1 MTKLIG
7 TDPNQVPSN
16 ADLGTLAY
24 QNDDNV
30 SLGLTTIATEGD
42 STRQG
47 SGTLLRI
54 KRIGNG
60 TWATLAIEAQSYRGN
75 SRIAFVDSDYPND
88 VGTTGTANGG
98 GAAPFIFDYE
108 HETEKFEIK
117 SFANTRL
124 TILSNG
130 NVGIGKDN
138 PAYKLDVEG
147 SGNGLVVSR
156 VRNTTAG
163 TTARADVLVESDASD
178 IRMIAAS
185 SLYTGV
191 AGWADTGIIATSSGT
206 SGGMAFNV
214 QGSYPIRFTQSVTN
228 ERLRIHTNGNVG
240 IGTISPQTRLDVA
253 NAAAGTIARFYDTG
267 SNGGAQHNGAPI
279 VGISRVGNGTVALA
293 GPLFQVGNDVSSSVA
308 YNIDDP
314 VFTVT
319 NTGVGAGETAP
330 EAKLHVKNDITADGD
345 TYNNPLMI
353 LQNARLNTS
362 TGASTLRFDTNEISA
377 GVQYKRAAI
386 SAEYDDSNNLNGRLL
401 FGTADTANVINTHL
415 KIKGDGAIE
424 VPTRGMSARYVSSP
438 ANYYPGSTSYWIRVY
453 YREYQAPNAF
463 GFNGVELKCIA
474 AGRTDGRGA
483 FARMLISHKQQQASD
498 QYSIA
503 VLEKSNFEIASK
515 FTASGGSTSN
525 GILEVWVK
533 PNASYQSVTVHG
545 FVRGATNQSTS
556 SSTGNI
562 VAETTSSATQPSGSV
577 LLRTQND
584 VGHLTYRGN
593 GTNPALDYQGN
604 GGSRIY
610 FDSGTGIGGSSNNDQ
625 NNEQMFY
632 SAYESYGMA
641 YGPIHG
647 NGNWY
652 AGIGTASWNG
662 DKWVK
667 YAVNINGHDRLVT
680 TARFTNFSDSTNRT
694 GSIYYSLNGGADWTL
709 GNSVVYGS
717 SSGSETTFTLN
728 ATGWN
733 DRGLHTVLFRFQVNG
748 TGGTTGI
755 GIGKIDIKAYGGD
768 GASISI
774 NPSYKETAGFTS
786 YQGIPWIKNNLG
798 TTKSN
803 MDLWDSVHRQGSQYI
818 HTLNYSGTGATSGF
832 SYYISKQDY
841 VASYWQCRI
850 DEFSWLHT
858 NGGNYSTY
866 LAGVAGFH
874 SAYHSQLDITE
885 NIRHGES
892 WYGALSMAVQH
903 NSSGS
908 QLILSKVN
916 GNSGNLS
923 GGFGTMVIRSLSPL
937 RIRASTSWI

>member
-30 SLGLTTIATEGD
+30 TLGLTTIATEGD
-42 STRQG
+42 SARQG
-47 SGTLLRI
+47 GGTLLRI
-54 KRIGNG
+54 KRTGNG
-60 TWATLAIEAQSYRGN
+60 TWATLAIEAQTYRGN
-75 SRIAFVDSDYPND
+75 SRIAFVDSDHPND

-108 HETEKFEIK
+108 HETEKFQIK
-117 SFANTRL
+117 SNANTRL
-124 TILSNG
+124 TI
-130 NVGIGKDN
+130 D
-138 PAYKLDVEG
+138 
-147 SGNGLVVSR
+147 
-156 VRNTTAG
+156 
-163 TTARADVLVESDASD
+163 SDGD
-178 IRMIAAS
+178 
-185 SLYTGV
+185 
-191 AGWADTGIIATSSGT
+191 
-206 SGGMAFNV
+206 F
-214 QGSYPIRFTQSVTN
+214 
-228 ERLRIHTNGNVG
+228 G
-240 IGTISPQTRLDVA
+240 IGTDNPLVNLHVNGTNASIGVLGTPKADWYTTAYNGLQVADSVTLWGRASDTHFSGNYYVKDVSGVAKDSYINNGYAHDLWFDNGAGTLTYRHSTASGSA
-253 NAAAGTIARFYDTG
+253 NAQITTWNTALRILP
-267 SNGGAQHNGAPI
+267 NGD
-279 VGISRVGNGTVALA
+279 VGIN
-293 GPLFQVGNDVSSSVA
+293 
-308 YNIDDP
+308 
-314 VFTVT
+314 
-319 NTGVGAGETAP
+319 ETAP
-330 EAKLHVKNDITADGD
+330 EARLHVKNDISADGD

-353 LQNARLNTS
+353 LQNGRLNTS

-377 GVQYKRAAI
+377 GVQYQRAAI
-386 SAEYDDSNNLNGRLL
+386 SAEYDDSSNLNGRLL
-401 FGTADTANVINTHL
+401 FGVADTANVINTHL

-438 ANYYPGSTSYWIRVY
+438 ANYYPGATSYWIRVY

-463 GFNGVELKCIA
+463 GFNAVELKCIA

-483 FARMLISHKQQQASD
+483 FARMLINHKQQQASD

-503 VLEKSNFEIASK
+503 VLEKSNFEIAAK

-545 FVRGATNQSTS
+545 VVRGPTNQSTS
-556 SSTGNI
+556 SSAGNI
-562 VAETTSSATQPSGSV
+562 VAETTNSSTQPSASV

-584 VGHLTYRGN
+584 VGHLMYRAN
-593 GTNPALDYQGN
+593 GGNPALDYQGN
-604 GGSRIY
+604 GGNRIY
-610 FDSGTGIGGSSNNDQ
+610 FDSGTGVGGSSNNDQ

-632 SAYESYGMA
+632 SAYESYGMNV
-641 YGPIHG
+641 GPIHG

-680 TARFTNFSDSTNRT
+680 TVRFTNFSDSTNRT
-694 GSIYYSLNGGADWTL
+694 GSIYYSLNGGADWSL
-709 GNSVVYGS
+709 GNSVTYGS
-717 SSGSETTFTLN
+717 SSGSETSFTLN

-748 TGGTTGI
+748 TGGVTGI

-774 NPSYKETAGFTS
+774 NPSYKETAGFSS
-786 YQGIPWIKNNLG
+786 YQGIPWIKNNLK
-798 TTKSN
+798 TTKNN

-850 DEFSWLHT
+850 EEFSWLHT

-874 SAYHSQLDITE
+874 SQYHSQLDITE
-885 NIRHGES
+885 NIRYGES

-903 NSSGS
+903 NSNGS

>member
-75 SRIAFVDSDYPND
+75 SRIAFVDSDHPND

-108 HETEKFEIK
+108 HENEKFQIK
-117 SFANTRL
+117 SNANTRL
-124 TILSNG
+124 TIDSTGKVGIGTDDPDALLDLQGVTASSSPILRFTGTGNASQGDVIGQIEFYNSDTTDNTAGIMGKIRAIAGPSGGEGSLQFLVDMPSEGTDAAIVALHLNGNG
-130 NVGIGKDN
+130 NVGI
-138 PAYKLDVEG
+138 
-147 SGNGLVVSR
+147 
-156 VRNTTAG
+156 
-163 TTARADVLVESDASD
+163 
-178 IRMIAAS
+178 
-185 SLYTGV
+185 
-191 AGWADTGIIATSSGT
+191 
-206 SGGMAFNV
+206 
-214 QGSYPIRFTQSVTN
+214 N
-228 ERLRIHTNGNVG
+228 EV
-240 IGTISPQTRLDVA
+240 
-253 NAAAGTIARFYDTG
+253 
-267 SNGGAQHNGAPI
+267 
-279 VGISRVGNGTVALA
+279 
-293 GPLFQVGNDVSSSVA
+293 
-308 YNIDDP
+308 
-314 VFTVT
+314 
-319 NTGVGAGETAP
+319 AP
-330 EAKLHVKNDITADGD
+330 EAKLHVKNDISADGD

-353 LQNARLNTS
+353 LQNARVNTS

-386 SAEYDDSNNLNGRLL
+386 SAEYDDSSNLNGRLL
-401 FGTADTANVINTHL
+401 FGVADTANVINTHL

-438 ANYYPGSTSYWIRVY
+438 ANYYPGATSYWIRVY
-453 YREYQAPNAF
+453 YREYQTPNAF
-463 GFNGVELKCIA
+463 GFNAVELKCIA

-483 FARMLISHKQQQASD
+483 FARILINHKQQQASD
-498 QYSIA
+498 QYSLA
-503 VLEKSNFEIASK
+503 VLENSNFQVASK
-515 FTASGGSTSN
+515 FTSTGGSTSN
-525 GILEVWVK
+525 GILEIWVK
-533 PNASYQSVTVHG
+533 PNASYQSVTVQG
-545 FVRGATNQSTS
+545 FARGPTNQSVS
-556 SSTGNI
+556 SSAGNI
-562 VAETTSSATQPSGSV
+562 VAETTNSTTQPSGSV

-584 VGHLTYRGN
+584 VGHLMYRAN
-593 GTNPALDYQGN
+593 GGNPALDYQGD

-610 FDSGTGIGGSSNNDQ
+610 FDSGTGVGGSSNNSQ

-632 SAYESYGMA
+632 SAYESYGMDHA
-641 YGPIHG
+641 PIHG

-652 AGIGTASWNG
+652 AGIGTSTWNG

-667 YAVNINGHDRLVT
+667 YAVNINGNDRIKATV
-680 TARFTNFSDSTNRT
+680 RFTNFSDSTNRT

-709 GNSVVYGS
+709 GNSVTYGS
-717 SSGSETTFTLN
+717 SSGSETSFTLN

-733 DRGLHTVLFRFQVNG
+733 DRGLYTVLFRFQVNG
-748 TGGTTGI
+748 TGSATGI
-755 GIGKIDIKAYGGD
+755 GIGKIDLQAYGGD

-774 NPSYKETAGFTS
+774 NPGYKESAGFTS
-786 YQGIPWIKNNLG
+786 YQGIPWIRNNLG

-850 DEFSWLHT
+850 EEFSWLHT
-858 NGGNYSTY
+858 NGGNYSTF

-874 SAYHSQLDITE
+874 SQYHSQLDITE

-903 NSSGS
+903 NSNGS

-916 GNSGNLS
+916 GNAGNLS

>member
-30 SLGLTTIATEGD
+30 TLGLTTIATEGN
-42 STRQG
+42 TPRQG

-54 KRIGNG
+54 KRTGTG

-108 HETEKFEIK
+108 HETEKFQIK

-124 TILSNG
+124 TI
-130 NVGIGKDN
+130 
-138 PAYKLDVEG
+138 
-147 SGNGLVVSR
+147 R
-156 VRNTTAG
+156 
-163 TTARADVLVESDASD
+163 SD
-178 IRMIAAS
+178 
-185 SLYTGV
+185 
-191 AGWADTGIIATSSGT
+191 
-206 SGGMAFNV
+206 
-214 QGSYPIRFTQSVTN
+214 
-228 ERLRIHTNGNVG
+228 GNVG
-240 IGTISPQTRLDVA
+240 IGTDNPEYALQVSGSNVLSGGGLATFGIYDNGTAYNGTNPGGGVTFRGKYTSANAITNFATVQGIKENAIDGNYDTALRFTTRSNSANLTEKVRISSGGNVGIGTTNPQTRLDVE

-267 SNGGAQHNGAPI
+267 SNGGAQHNGAPV
-279 VGISRVGNGTVALA
+279 VGISRIGNGTVALA
-293 GPLFQVGNDVSSSVA
+293 GPLFQVGNDVNSSVA

-319 NTGVGAGETAP
+319 NTGVGVGEIAP
-330 EAKLHVKNDITADGD
+330 EARLHVKNDITADGD

-377 GVQYKRAAI
+377 GVQYQRAAI
-386 SAEYDDSNNLNGRLL
+386 SAEYDDSSNLNGRLL
-401 FGTADTANVINTHL
+401 FGVADTANVINTHL

-438 ANYYPGSTSYWIRVY
+438 ANYYPGATSYWIRVY

-463 GFNGVELKCIA
+463 GFNAVELKCIA

-483 FARMLISHKQQQASD
+483 FARMLINHKQQQASD

-503 VLEKSNFEIASK
+503 VLEKSNFDIAAK

-545 FVRGATNQSTS
+545 FVRGHTNQSTS
-556 SSTGNI
+556 SSAGNI

-584 VGHLTYRGN
+584 VGHLMYRAN
-593 GTNPALDYQGN
+593 GGNPALDYQGN
-604 GGSRIY
+604 GGNRIY

-632 SAYESYGMA
+632 SAYESYGMNV
-641 YGPIHG
+641 GPIHG

-652 AGIGTASWNG
+652 AGIGTSSWNG

-680 TARFTNFSDSTNRT
+680 TVRFTNFSDSTNRT
-694 GSIYYSLNGGADWTL
+694 GSIYYSLNGGADWSL
-709 GNSVVYGS
+709 GNSVTYGS
-717 SSGSETTFTLN
+717 SSGSETSFTLN

-748 TGGTTGI
+748 TGSVTGI

-774 NPSYKETAGFTS
+774 DSSYKETAGFTS

-818 HTLNYSGTGATSGF
+818 HTLNYAGTGATSGF

-841 VASYWQCRI
+841 VASYWQCKI
-850 DEFSWLHT
+850 EEFSWHHT
-858 NGGNYSTY
+858 NGGNYSTF
-866 LAGVAGFH
+866 LSGVGSFH

-903 NSSGS
+903 NGNGS

-916 GNSGNLS
+916 GSSNNLS

>member
-47 SGTLLRI
+47 GGTLLRI
-54 KRIGNG
+54 KRTGTG
-60 TWATLAIEAQSYRGN
+60 TWATLAIEAQTYRGN
-75 SRIAFVDSDYPND
+75 SRIAFVDSDHPND

-108 HETEKFEIK
+108 HETEKFQIK

-124 TILSNG
+124 TIRSDG
-130 NVGIGKDN
+130 NVGIGTDD

-147 SGNGLVVSR
+147 SGNGLVISR

-240 IGTISPQTRLDVA
+240 INEV
-253 NAAAGTIARFYDTG
+253 
-267 SNGGAQHNGAPI
+267 
-279 VGISRVGNGTVALA
+279 
-293 GPLFQVGNDVSSSVA
+293 
-308 YNIDDP
+308 
-314 VFTVT
+314 
-319 NTGVGAGETAP
+319 AP
-330 EAKLHVKNDITADGD
+330 EAKLHVKNDISADGD

-353 LQNARLNTS
+353 LQNARVNTS

-438 ANYYPGSTSYWIRVY
+438 ANYYPGATSYWIRVY
-453 YREYQAPNAF
+453 YREYQTPNAF
-463 GFNGVELKCIA
+463 GFNAVELKCIA

-483 FARMLISHKQQQASD
+483 FARILINHKQQQASD
-498 QYSIA
+498 QYSLA
-503 VLEKSNFEIASK
+503 VLENSNFQVASK
-515 FTASGGSTSN
+515 FTSTGGSTSN
-525 GILEVWVK
+525 GILEIWVK
-533 PNASYQSVTVHG
+533 PNASYQSVTVQG
-545 FVRGATNQSTS
+545 FARGPTNQSVS
-556 SSTGNI
+556 SSAGNI
-562 VAETTSSATQPSGSV
+562 VAETTNSTTQPSGSV

-584 VGHLTYRGN
+584 VGHLMYRAN
-593 GTNPALDYQGN
+593 GGNPALDYQGD

-610 FDSGTGIGGSSNNDQ
+610 FDSGTGVGGSSNNSQ

-632 SAYESYGMA
+632 SAYESYGMDHA
-641 YGPIHG
+641 PIHG

-652 AGIGTASWNG
+652 AGIGTSTWNG

-667 YAVNINGHDRLVT
+667 YAVNINGNDRIKATVG
-680 TARFTNFSDSTNRT
+680 FTNFSDSTNRT

-709 GNSVVYGS
+709 GNSVTYGS
-717 SSGSETTFTLN
+717 SSRSETSFTLN

-733 DRGLHTVLFRFQVNG
+733 DRGLYTVLFRFQVNG
-748 TGGTTGI
+748 TGSATGI
-755 GIGKIDIKAYGGD
+755 GIGKIDLQAYGGD

-774 NPSYKETAGFTS
+774 NPGYKESAGFTS
-786 YQGIPWIKNNLG
+786 YQGIPWIRNNLG

-850 DEFSWLHT
+850 EEFSWLHT
-858 NGGNYSTY
+858 NGGNYSTF

-874 SAYHSQLDITE
+874 SQYHSQLDITE

-903 NSSGS
+903 NSNGS

-916 GNSGNLS
+916 GNAGNLS

>member
-30 SLGLTTIATEGD
+30 TLGLTTIATEGD
-42 STRQG
+42 DTRQG

-75 SRIAFVDSDYPND
+75 SRIAFVDSDHPND

-108 HETEKFEIK
+108 HENEKFQIK
-117 SFANTRL
+117 SNANTRL
-124 TILSNG
+124 TIDSTGKVGIGTDDPDALLDLQGVTASSSPILRFTGTGNASQGDVIGQIEFYNSDTTDNTAGIMGKIRAIAGPSGGEGSLQFLVDMPSEGTDASIVALHLNGNG
-130 NVGIGKDN
+130 NVGI
-138 PAYKLDVEG
+138 
-147 SGNGLVVSR
+147 
-156 VRNTTAG
+156 
-163 TTARADVLVESDASD
+163 
-178 IRMIAAS
+178 
-185 SLYTGV
+185 
-191 AGWADTGIIATSSGT
+191 
-206 SGGMAFNV
+206 
-214 QGSYPIRFTQSVTN
+214 N
-228 ERLRIHTNGNVG
+228 EV
-240 IGTISPQTRLDVA
+240 
-253 NAAAGTIARFYDTG
+253 
-267 SNGGAQHNGAPI
+267 
-279 VGISRVGNGTVALA
+279 
-293 GPLFQVGNDVSSSVA
+293 
-308 YNIDDP
+308 
-314 VFTVT
+314 
-319 NTGVGAGETAP
+319 AP
-330 EAKLHVKNDITADGD
+330 EAKLHVKNDISADGD

-353 LQNARLNTS
+353 LQNARVNTS

-438 ANYYPGSTSYWIRVY
+438 ANYYPGATSYWIRVY
-453 YREYQAPNAF
+453 YREYQTPNAF
-463 GFNGVELKCIA
+463 GFNAVELKCIA

-483 FARMLISHKQQQASD
+483 FARILINHKQQQASD
-498 QYSIA
+498 QYSLA
-503 VLEKSNFEIASK
+503 VLENSNFQVASK
-515 FTASGGSTSN
+515 FTSTGGSTSN
-525 GILEVWVK
+525 GILEIWVK
-533 PNASYQSVTVHG
+533 PNASYQSVTVQG
-545 FVRGATNQSTS
+545 FARGPTNQSVS
-556 SSTGNI
+556 SSAGNI
-562 VAETTSSATQPSGSV
+562 VAETTNSTTQPSGSV

-584 VGHLTYRGN
+584 VGHLMYRAN
-593 GTNPALDYQGN
+593 GGNPALDYQGD

-610 FDSGTGIGGSSNNDQ
+610 FDSGTGVGGSSNNSQ

-632 SAYESYGMA
+632 SAYESYGMDHA
-641 YGPIHG
+641 PIHG

-652 AGIGTASWNG
+652 AGIGTSTWNG

-667 YAVNINGHDRLVT
+667 YAVNINGNDRIKATV
-680 TARFTNFSDSTNRT
+680 RFTNFSDSTNRT

-709 GNSVVYGS
+709 GNSVTYGS
-717 SSGSETTFTLN
+717 SSRSETSFTLN

-733 DRGLHTVLFRFQVNG
+733 DRGLYTVLFRFQVNG
-748 TGGTTGI
+748 TGSATGI
-755 GIGKIDIKAYGGD
+755 GIGKIDLQAYGGD

-774 NPSYKETAGFTS
+774 NPGYKESAGFTS
-786 YQGIPWIKNNLG
+786 YQGIPWIRNNLG

-850 DEFSWLHT
+850 EEFSWLHT
-858 NGGNYSTY
+858 NGGNYSTF

-874 SAYHSQLDITE
+874 SQYHSQLDITE

-903 NSSGS
+903 NSNGS

-916 GNSGNLS
+916 GNAGNLS